1 MNPKDLV
8 GLTAYNDSMTIL
20 QERGLSNAEATE
32 AILKLIA
39 QAEVEVTEEMMSKLT
54 PEKLETL
61 RSLPDNT
68 PATEIA
74 EKLGLD
80 GEEVDAIRAEKVA
93 QLVSQMTSEID
104 EDDEEIETS
113 PSDSPDS
120 PQE

>member
-1 MNPKDLV
+1 MDPKDLV
-8 GLTAYNDSMTIL
+8 GLTVYNDLMTVL
-20 QERGLSNAEATE
+20 QERGLSDAEATE

-54 PEKLETL
+54 PEQLEIL

-93 QLVSQMTSEID
+93 QLASEMAQEVD
-104 EDDEEIETS
+104 EGDEEVETS
-113 PSDSPDS
+113 PDNTDN
-120 PQE
+120 PQN